1 MNRIANRT
9 ASRVANRI
17 VVLAVAVAAA
27 GPTGAQSL
35 FSPAPLTGPDWATTG
50 TVQLVVQQVAPA
62 ATVPAPQPAAPAP
75 AQPAVQASAPAA
87 VQAAAQAPAP
97 TPAPAAPLAALSEPS
112 EPAGPALRSEVTV
125 VGEIVR
131 IGDLVENA
139 GAVAD
144 VAIFRA
150 PDLGQVGSVPAA
162 RVIEAVRRHHILWL
176 NTRGL
181 DEVRVARASRLV
193 ANKEIEARVIRAL
206 AAQTDLGDVKNLS
219 ATLDAE
225 VRTLHVEPNAEL
237 GIGRASYDARSRR
250 FDVSFDVPTS
260 ATRKG
265 ALRVTGTL
273 VETVE
278 AVVPVRAINQGE
290 VIKASDLMVERRP
303 KTDVVAVEDVLG
315 LAAKRQLRPGQVIRA
330 GDVMKPELVA
340 RNEAVTIS
348 FEAPGMVLTVRGKA
362 LEPGAMGDVVNV
374 LNVQSQRTVQ
384 ATVSGPGRVTVTA
397 KSPRLAANVETS
409 GPQQ

>member
-1 MNRIANRT
+1 MNRIADRL
-9 ASRVANRI
+9 ANRI
-17 VVLAVAVAAA
+17 AMLAVAVTAA
-27 GPTGAQSL
+27 GPAVAQSL
-35 FSPAPLTGPDWATTG
+35 FSPAPMTGADWVTTG
-50 TVQLVVQQVAPA
+50 SVELVAQQVTPAPA
-62 ATVPAPQPAAPAP
+62 AAPQPAAQAP
-75 AQPAVQASAPAA
+75 AQPPIQVAAQPPAPAPASAPA
-87 VQAAAQAPAP
+87 
-97 TPAPAAPLAALSEPS
+97 PAPALSALSEPA
-112 EPAGPALRSEVTV
+112 EPAGPTLKREVTV

-131 IGDLVENA
+131 IGDLIENA
-139 GAVAD
+139 GAVAE

-150 PDLGQVGSVPAA
+150 PDLGQIGSVPAA
-162 RVIEAVRRHHILWL
+162 RVVEAVRRHHIIWL

-193 ANKEIEARVIRAL
+193 THKEIEARVIRAL
-206 AAQTDLGDVKNLS
+206 AGQTDLGDVKDLA
-219 ATLDAE
+219 ATFDGE
-225 VRTLHVEPNAEL
+225 VRALHVEPSAEL
-237 GIGRASYDARSRR
+237 GIARVGYDARSRR

-278 AVVPVRAINQGE
+278 AVTPVRAIAQGE
-290 VIKASDLMVERRP
+290 VIKASDVMVERRP

-330 GDVMKPELVA
+330 TDVMKPELVA

-348 FEAPGMVLTVRGKA
+348 FEAPGMMLTVRGKA
-362 LEPGAMGDVVNV
+362 LEAGAKGDVVNV

-397 KSPRLAANVETS
+397 ASPRLAANVGAS
-409 GPQQ
+409 SPQQ